1 MGLQPPGAKVKD
13 QSKSNPRVTMKI
25 TRIMMK
31 KRILALVAVLFM
43 AVMPAMSQVF
53 VTDEEMWESNRVQNN
68 ADQVGVMVPMEDVYM
83 DQWKFAPVGDGVL
96 LLAGLA
102 GAYLF
107 SKRKKDE

>member
-1 MGLQPPGAKVKD
+1 
-13 QSKSNPRVTMKI
+13 MKT

-31 KRILALVAVLFM
+31 KRIFALVAVLFM

-53 VTDEEMWESNRVQNN
+53 MTEEEMWESDRVQNN
-68 ADQVGVMVPMEDVYM
+68 AEQIGVMVPMEDVYM
-83 DQWKFAPVGDGVL
+83 DQWKFVPVGNGVL

-107 SKRKKDE
+107 GKRKKDE